1 MTAQLE
7 CFDNI
12 ICCAL
17 LFSNQPQVMVF
28 VHARNATV
36 KTAMSLRDL
45 ATNYGDLSYFQPEQS
60 PRLGQAE
67 KQVCLTFYVFM
78 CTGICL
84 CVCIYVSMQ

>member
-1 MTAQLE
+1 
-7 CFDNI
+7 
-12 ICCAL
+12 
-17 LFSNQPQVMVF
+17 MVF

-67 KQVCLTFYVFM
+67 KQVSVCVHVLNAIYKTPCRFSCRIGLHIGYSVIVALT
-78 CTGICL
+78 GLHIG
-84 CVCIYVSMQ
+84 

>member
-1 MTAQLE
+1 M
-7 CFDNI
+7 
-12 ICCAL
+12 
-17 LFSNQPQVMVF
+17 F

-67 KQVCLTFYVFM
+67 KQVCL
-78 CTGICL
+78 
-84 CVCIYVSMQ
+84 CVCMHVIIYVTDNNI